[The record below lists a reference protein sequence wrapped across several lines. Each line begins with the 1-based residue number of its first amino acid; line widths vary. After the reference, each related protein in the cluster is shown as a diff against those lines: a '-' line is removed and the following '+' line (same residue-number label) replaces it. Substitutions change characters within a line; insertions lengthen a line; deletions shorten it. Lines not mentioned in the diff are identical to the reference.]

1 MYCYIYAG
9 LLDCAADGTL
19 CGESNET
26 IGVCGEPLMTPHS
39 FFLGH
44 CLRWLPPATVSG
56 GSPQWSLPDLILDPG
71 PFDFGP
77 GSIWFGPGS
86 IWFGPGYDYAFP
98 SAIGQGWPS
107 LSCKFSMQIRP
118 VPFICEDSQV
128 APHSVSGDSPQR
140 VAVCYTVYRVE
151 CYVLSNLIWKFS

>member
-1 MYCYIYAG
+1 MGEIKFVYDVIICYNRCIAIST
-9 LLDCAADGTL
+9 LDCAADGTL

-71 PFDFGP
+71 PFDLDPGP
-77 GSIWFGPGS
+77 
-86 IWFGPGYDYAFP
+86 AFP
-98 SAIGQGWPS
+98 SVIGQGLPS

-128 APHSVSGDSPQR
+128 APHSVSGDSSQR
-140 VAVCYTVYRVE
+140 VAVCYTVYWVE
-151 CYVLSNLIWKFS
+151 CYVLSNLIWRFS